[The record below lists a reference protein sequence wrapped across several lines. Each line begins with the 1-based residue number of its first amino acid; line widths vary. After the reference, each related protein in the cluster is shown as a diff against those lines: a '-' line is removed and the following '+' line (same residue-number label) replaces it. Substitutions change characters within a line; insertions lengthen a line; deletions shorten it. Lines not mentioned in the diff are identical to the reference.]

1 MGEKE
6 RGRGWGGRTR
16 SSPKRTLT
24 GPVVLG
30 LGMKKEARVQESPVL
45 GNTENRVQVECSR
58 CRVCAVGRV
67 QNVCAESTFLI
78 VLSEE
83 AMIFKNRN
91 VRLKS
96 VRLVGVEVRVC
107 L

>member
-1 MGEKE
+1 MKKSGAGGGEE
-6 RGRGWGGRTR
+6 EQEV
-16 SSPKRTLT
+16 SPKRTLT

-45 GNTENRVQVECSR
+45 GNTENRVQVERSR
-58 CRVCAVGRV
+58 RTVRAVGQV
-67 QNVCAESTFLI
+67 QNVCAESTFLM
-78 VLSEE
+78 VLSGK

-91 VRLKS
+91 VPLKS
-96 VRLVGVEVRVC
+96 VRLVGVEVGVC